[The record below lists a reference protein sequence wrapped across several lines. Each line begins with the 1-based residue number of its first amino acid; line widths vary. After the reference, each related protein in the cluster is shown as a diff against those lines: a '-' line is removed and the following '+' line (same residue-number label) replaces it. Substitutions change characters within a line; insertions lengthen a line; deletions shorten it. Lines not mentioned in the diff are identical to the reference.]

1 MSFKLLVF
9 GTGRYLLAEP
19 EIDGRRQS
27 SINHVGS
34 MNTGCIQLHSRVIK
48 ISPLADLCS
57 LTSRNFTFRR
67 TSDITPYSLKFPPRK
82 YSITSP
88 DNPNFQLF
96 AFNTLWL
103 LIESVSEFSIQTAGV
118 QARPHSASLNVKAC
132 LRRVTRR
139 SSVRKTS
146 SSWLSASRM
155 PKRSSHQ
162 ISKVLLKL
170 RICLRRALREFCLSG
185 ILSWAF
191 LLLESVLVLLPL
203 FLSEP
208 SC

>member
-27 SINHVGS
+27 SISHVGS
-34 MNTGCIQLHSRVIK
+34 MNTRCIQLHSRVVN

-67 TSDITPYSLKFPPRK
+67 TSDITSYSLKFPPRK

-96 AFNTLWL
+96 AFNTIWL
-103 LIESVSEFSIQTAGV
+103 LIEPVSEFSFAQR
-118 QARPHSASLNVKAC
+118 QS
-132 LRRVTRR
+132 
-139 SSVRKTS
+139 
-146 SSWLSASRM
+146 M
-155 PKRSSHQ
+155 PPKSD
-162 ISKVLLKL
+162 L
-170 RICLRRALREFCLSG
+170 AL
-185 ILSWAF
+185 
-191 LLLESVLVLLPL
+191 
-203 FLSEP
+203 LSEKDQFFLVECIKNAKEKFAP
-208 SC
+208 DFEGVAQATDMSKKGAS